1 MKRRKKWIKY
11 VCIAAA
17 VALLFVL
24 YLRGTYHLILQTD
37 MDSDY
42 SYVLMEA
49 NDVVNGNFFLSGW
62 TQTGISFFLTDLL
75 FFMVGAAVFGL
86 TRMGYVTAVV
96 LMIAATFVTAYL
108 LVDKKNLKNTVLYIA
123 LTAFPTLAAVNMQRS
138 HVGGYIWSFLIFAA
152 AGWCVKK
159 GRENYGCLAA
169 IALLT
174 AMCSMSDMAALVF
187 GGGAL
192 LLLCLYKVL
201 FDKKS
206 DKKLYGLLAGAAA
219 AGAVLGFITD
229 KLYYFIGGADKN
241 NFVGEKTFI
250 QIQDL
255 ADKVGLY
262 LKSIFVLG
270 NGDVWG
276 EKIFS
281 LNAFIS
287 LFYAVFVAAGLYL
300 MGKNI
305 VLFLRHKNEDFISVL
320 LSVGLALVS
329 LLFIFTSI
337 GTDVYTSRYF
347 GTFPYINAVLLC
359 RYLTRT
365 GLGDKMIYT
374 SRIKWKIPIMLLA
387 VLCIAGGIYKH
398 ENSTKEWSFTSEPER
413 LGEFLESQGLRN
425 GYGSYADSSAA
436 SVPTGGAVNVRQ
448 IVLNGEKYIFPYYWF
463 CKQEWYREEANFIVF
478 REEGDQFGLTEDMV
492 QKIVGIP
499 QRKLAYEGY
508 IIYVYDWD
516 LSQMINVDDWRYR

>member
-1 MKRRKKWIKY
+1 MEKRKKWIKY
-11 VCIAAA
+11 ACIAAA
-17 VALLFVL
+17 AALFFVL

-123 LTAFPTLAAVNMQRS
+123 LTAFPTVVAVNMQRS

-159 GRENYGCLAA
+159 GKVNNGCLAA
-169 IALLT
+169 IVLLT

-192 LLLCLYKVL
+192 LLLCLYKII
-201 FDKKS
+201 FEQNS
-206 DKKLYGLLAGAAA
+206 DRKLYGWLAGAAA
-219 AGAVLGFITD
+219 AGAVLGLVMD

-241 NFVGEKTFI
+241 SFVGEKIFI
-250 QIQDL
+250 EVQHL
-255 ADKVGLY
+255 PDKIGLY
-262 LKSIFVLG
+262 LKSVFVLG
-270 NGDVWG
+270 NADAWG
-276 EKIFS
+276 AEIFS
-281 LNAFIS
+281 VNTIIS

-300 MGKNI
+300 MVKNI

-320 LSVGLALVS
+320 LSAGLALVS
-329 LLFIFTSI
+329 VLFIFTSI
-337 GTDVYTSRYF
+337 GIDVYTSRYF

-365 GLGDKMIYT
+365 GLWEKMIYT
-374 SRIKWKIPIMLLA
+374 SRIQWKIPIMLLA

-398 ENSTKEWSFTSEPER
+398 EENTKEWSFTSDPER
-413 LGEFLESQGLRN
+413 LGHFLESQGLQN
-425 GYGSYADSSAA
+425 GYGSYLDSSAA
-436 SVPTGGAVNVRQ
+436 SVPTGGDVNVRQ

-463 CKQEWYREEANFIVF
+463 CKQEWYQEEANFIVI
-478 REEGDQFGLTEDMV
+478 REDGDQFGLTEEMV
-492 QKIVGIP
+492 KAVVGMP
-499 QRKLAYEGY
+499 QRRLTYDGY
-508 IIYVYDWD
+508 LIYVYDWD
-516 LSQMINVDDWRYR
+516 LSQMINLDDWRYR